1 LLLKRLELKVGNI
14 DPGNCGGNCEEDP
27 LKLLSPVHLK
37 DNAAPYYIAN
47 ILREAI
53 YRGILAE
60 GEALFQ
66 SQLAERLSVSPIPLR
81 EALRLLEMEGLVSF
95 RGRRGAVVT
104 NLGVED
110 VREIYELLT
119 FMETGLLRIA
129 FPLITPDIIEAAGRV
144 LDEMDARP
152 DRLFWLA
159 QNVVFHNLLCK
170 PAERPR
176 TLSWIARLRRQVDRY
191 IRVHLDSMQ
200 EGANPQE
207 EHRLILDAVRAR
219 DLTAAVEALT
229 VHLEIASKELQTHIK
244 KHTTEAPS

>member
-1 LLLKRLELKVGNI
+1 LASKVENIGSCNGN
-14 DPGNCGGNCEEDP
+14 GNGEEDP

-37 DNAAPYYIAN
+37 ENAAPYYIAN

-60 GEALFQ
+60 GEALYQ

-95 RGRRGAVVT
+95 RGRRGAIVT

-110 VREIYELLT
+110 IREIYELLT
-119 FMETGLLRIA
+119 SMETGLLRIA
-129 FPLITPDIIEAAGRV
+129 FPLITPDIVEAAGRV

-159 QNVVFHNLLCK
+159 QNVTFHNLLCK
-170 PAERPR
+170 PADRPR
-176 TLSWIARLRRQVDRY
+176 TLRWIATLRRQVDRY
-191 IRVHLDSMQ
+191 IRVHLNSMQ

-207 EHRLILDAVRAR
+207 EHRLILDAVRAK

-229 VHLEIASKELQTHIK
+229 VHLEIASKELQAHIK
-244 KHTTEAPS
+244 KRQTTEAPS